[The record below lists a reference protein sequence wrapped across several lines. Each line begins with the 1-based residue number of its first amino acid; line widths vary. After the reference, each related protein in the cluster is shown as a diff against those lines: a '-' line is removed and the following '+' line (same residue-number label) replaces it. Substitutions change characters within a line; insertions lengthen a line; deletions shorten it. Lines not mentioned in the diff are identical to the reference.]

1 MLHRIQPPSP
11 QPPSLPIARA
21 TFPTPFPQTLEYSP
35 AARGT
40 WNIVHTG
47 MLLPKSH
54 QIYICASG
62 CLRGVI
68 LTAAEMGESY
78 YRRFHTLEL
87 QETDLY
93 ATDPET
99 FLIEGITTILQRLPE
114 LPPAVLTFTACVH
127 HFLGVNL
134 PYVYRTLRHR
144 FPSVQFAE
152 CIMDPIR
159 QTKSIPPEVRERLEI
174 ARLLKPSSPTTESAT
189 SPKADSEQSEYFG
202 PLGAPCSAK
211 TFHPSG
217 GRGLCDSERSGEH
230 PSGAEKNRNATLKT
244 APTAHLESHEIA
256 REDSPLSESAQSPR
270 PTATTDR
277 LRAPEP
283 PSAAACVNL
292 LGSNLPLSPE
302 SDIALLLLRHNLRLR
317 DFPRCRTYAEFQQM
331 AASRANLYTNPQTRL
346 AAEDLEHRLH
356 QPSLYLPPAW
366 TYQEIQQNLEKLET
380 FLQDIL
386 ALTPEATEPP
396 SQPHPSELPLPTS
409 ATPPALRALP
419 PLGGGLKMKNPQ
431 VDNEQSDCFRPAS
444 ERRAPPADSEQSER
458 LHPFEAPCSQAD
470 SEQSERLRPARA
482 SSHPSRSQSNLREG
496 GDFHKESFSCK
507 EIQPKPETV
516 DVNLP
521 THSPATLAGR
531 VSVDSVGSPRPTAT
545 TNQPSR
551 PRIDLRS
558 RIALLELRFESL
570 RAQLEDTPLALDS
583 TFTPLPFSLARLL
596 VSHHLNVTEIYAD
609 TIAPD
614 DEQNFHWLQT
624 HAPQIRLF
632 PTKHPAMRTQ
642 PREHLDP
649 SGRLPIAL
657 GQKAAYFTGTHHFL
671 PEIEAGGHYGL
682 EAIHW
687 LQTALSRAALLETD
701 PEPILKKK
709 AWGAPSCI

>member
-1 MLHRIQPPSP
+1 MLQRILPPTP
-11 QPPSLPIARA
+11 AAPSLPIASA
-21 TFPTPFPQTLEYSP
+21 TSPTPFPKTLEYSP

-47 MLLPKSH
+47 MLLPESH

-99 FLIEGITTILQRLPE
+99 FLIEGITNILHRLPK

-127 HFLGVNL
+127 HFLGCNL

-159 QTKSIPPEVRERLEI
+159 QTKSMPPETRERLEI
-174 ARLLKPSSPTTESAT
+174 ARLLKKSPLPPEVMTAAPSDREQSDRLRDHDRSDAAASSLRDHDRTDAAAKRARKDSVKESSVESGGPSLPPPSSKPPFACSINLLGSNLPLNAHSDIAQILRRHNLRLRDFPTCRTYAEFQQMAASRANLYTNPQTRLAAEDLEHRLHQPSLYLPPAWTYQEIQQNLERLETFLQDILALTPEATEPPSQPHPSELPLPTSAT
-189 SPKADSEQSEYFG
+189 PPAAHAALPPLRGGLRSENSEQSKHFR

-211 TFHPSG
+211 TGHPSG
-217 GRGLCDSERSGEH
+217 ERGLCDSERSGEH

-270 PTATTDR
+270 PTAT
-277 LRAPEP
+277 
-283 PSAAACVNL
+283 
-292 LGSNLPLSPE
+292 SN
-302 SDIALLLLRHNLRLR
+302 A
-317 DFPRCRTYAEFQQM
+317 
-331 AASRANLYTNPQTRL
+331 
-346 AAEDLEHRLH
+346 
-356 QPSLYLPPAW
+356 
-366 TYQEIQQNLEKLET
+366 
-380 FLQDIL
+380 
-386 ALTPEATEPP
+386 
-396 SQPHPSELPLPTS
+396 
-409 ATPPALRALP
+409 
-419 PLGGGLKMKNPQ
+419 
-431 VDNEQSDCFRPAS
+431 
-444 ERRAPPADSEQSER
+444 
-458 LHPFEAPCSQAD
+458 
-470 SEQSERLRPARA
+470 
-482 SSHPSRSQSNLREG
+482 
-496 GDFHKESFSCK
+496 
-507 EIQPKPETV
+507 
-516 DVNLP
+516 
-521 THSPATLAGR
+521 
-531 VSVDSVGSPRPTAT
+531 
-545 TNQPSR
+545 PSR
-551 PRIDLRS
+551 PSLDLRE
-558 RIALLELRFESL
+558 RLALLELRFESL
-570 RAQLEDTPLALDS
+570 RSQLEDTPLALDS

-596 VSHHLNVTEIYAD
+596 VSHHLSVTEIYAD

-614 DEQNFHWLQT
+614 DEQNFRWLQRC
-624 HAPQIRLF
+624 APSIRLY

-642 PREHLDP
+642 PREHLDA

>member
-1 MLHRIQPPSP
+1 MLQRILPPEKLPDPSIPIAEATYPSP
-11 QPPSLPIARA
+11 
-21 TFPTPFPQTLEYSP
+21 FPHTLEYSP

-144 FPSVQFAE
+144 FPTVAFAE

-189 SPKADSEQSEYFG
+189 SPKADSEQSEYFR

-270 PTATTDR
+270 PTATTSPASQPHPT
-277 LRAPEP
+277 L
-283 PSAAACVNL
+283 NL
-292 LGSNLPLSPE
+292 LGNNLPLSE
-302 SDIALLLLRHNLRLR
+302 SSDIARLLRRHGFSLR
-317 DFPRCRTYAEFQQM
+317 DFPQCRTYADFQSM
-331 AASRANLYTNPQTRL
+331 ANSCANLYMTPITKP
-346 AAEDLEHRLH
+346 AVDDLEKRLG
-356 QPSLYLPPAW
+356 QTSLYLPQVW
-366 TYQEIQQNLEKLET
+366 TYEEIEQNLRRLET
-380 FLQDIL
+380 FLKEICSPQEGRV
-386 ALTPEATEPP
+386 PSPSHSSEPL
-396 SQPHPSELPLPTS
+396 SPTS

-419 PLGGGLKMKNPQ
+419 PRRGGLTNK
-431 VDNEQSDCFRPAS
+431 
-444 ERRAPPADSEQSER
+444 DSEQSER
-458 LHPFEAPCSQAD
+458 FRPT
-470 SEQSERLRPARA
+470 SEPSPLA
-482 SSHPSRSQSNLREG
+482 SPSRSQADLREDG
-496 GDFHKESFSCK
+496 GFGTATSGV
-507 EIQPKPETV
+507 EIRSGAEKNNQPTLKTALSDLLEPLQGREGRDRARGVDPEPPS
-516 DVNLP
+516 DP
-521 THSPATLAGR
+521 DHEP
-531 VSVDSVGSPRPTAT
+531 PFAT
-545 TNQPSR
+545 TN
-551 PRIDLRS
+551 DLRLY
-558 RIALLELRFESL
+558 IATLELRFTSL
-570 RAQLEDTPLALDS
+570 RAQLSDPPIALDS

>member
-11 QPPSLPIARA
+11 KNPSLPISQA
-21 TFPTPFPQTLEYSP
+21 TFPAPFPQTLEYSP

-47 MLLPKSH
+47 MLLPESH

-99 FLIEGITTILQRLPE
+99 FLIEGITNILHRLPK

-127 HFLGVNL
+127 HFLGCNL

-159 QTKSIPPEVRERLEI
+159 QTKSMPPETRERLEI
-174 ARLLKPSSPTTESAT
+174 ARLLKKSPLPPEVMTAAPS
-189 SPKADSEQSEYFG
+189 DREQS
-202 PLGAPCSAK
+202 
-211 TFHPSG
+211 
-217 GRGLCDSERSGEH
+217 
-230 PSGAEKNRNATLKT
+230 
-244 APTAHLESHEIA
+244 
-256 REDSPLSESAQSPR
+256 
-270 PTATTDR
+270 DR
-277 LRAPEP
+277 LRDHDRSDAAASSLRDHDRTDAAAKRARKDSVKESSVESGGPSLPP
-283 PSAAACVNL
+283 PSSKPPFACSINL
-292 LGSNLPLSPE
+292 LGSNLPLNAH
-302 SDIALLLLRHNLRLR
+302 SDIAQILRRHNLRLR
-317 DFPRCRTYAEFQQM
+317 DFPPCRTYAEFQQM

-366 TYQEIQQNLEKLET
+366 TYQEIQQNLERLET

-396 SQPHPSELPLPTS
+396 SQPHSSELPLPTS
-409 ATPPALRALP
+409 ATPPAAHAALL

-444 ERRAPPADSEQSER
+444 ERRATPADSEQSE
-458 LHPFEAPCSQAD
+458 C
-470 SEQSERLRPARA
+470 LRPARA

-521 THSPATLAGR
+521 THSPSTLAGR

-545 TNQPSR
+545 TLPSSATTNA
-551 PRIDLRS
+551 PSASLDLRPQ
-558 RIALLELRFESL
+558 IATLELRFTTLHS
-570 RAQLEDTPLALDS
+570 QLEDTPLALDS

-642 PREHLDP
+642 PREHLDA